1 MESIFSIIGIGL
13 GVLLFLIIVYFA
25 IIAMFYKKVHQGQ
38 ALVRTGFGGTKVAT
52 DKGLYVVPVFHR
64 VEVMDI
70 SVKKIQIERLA
81 TEGLKR

>member
-1 MESIFSIIGIGL
+1 MNQVLPIIGIGL

-38 ALVRTGFGGTKVAT
+38 ALIRTGFGGTKVAT

-64 VEVMDI
+64 VEIMDV
-70 SVKKIQIERLA
+70 SVKKI
-81 TEGLKR
+81 